1 MISQATLDVILPFV
15 LCALAGAALAVF
27 ELIKTFGKWIG
38 RYWTDRYVLGLLL
51 INIFTAMLVYA
62 FLRYALGIENTIW
75 LALITG
81 LTFPAVLRS
90 RFTFYRPFGRASG
103 ALDTE
108 GFSLAID
115 GWYRKLQSV
124 CYEEVDSQIADARNQ
139 KAKRL
144 RDRYT
149 EKQMIDLLN
158 DHIDSEL
165 MIDQQQDHLQQLAD
179 IKALADAATRKRRL
193 ALLIVNLLPEQRL
206 KQLLK
211 GRP

>member
-1 MISQATLDVILPFV
+1 MDQATLDTVFPFV
-15 LCALAGAALAVF
+15 LCALAGAALAIF

-38 RYWTDRYVLGLLL
+38 RYWTDRYVVSLLL
-51 INIFTAMLVYA
+51 INMITAMLVYA
-62 FLRYALGIENTIW
+62 FLRYALGIENTVW

-81 LTFPAVLRS
+81 LTFPAILRS
-90 RFTFYRPFGRASG
+90 RFTFYRPFGSSQG

-115 GWYRKLQSV
+115 GWYRKLQSL
-124 CYEEVDSQIADARNQ
+124 CYEEVNSQIADARNE

-149 EKQMIDLLN
+149 EKQLIDLLT

-165 MIDQQQDHLQQLAD
+165 MADQKQDHLQQLAD
-179 IKALADAATRKRRL
+179 IKALADAAARKRRL
-193 ALLIVNLLPEQRL
+193 ALLIVDLLPEPRV

>member
-1 MISQATLDVILPFV
+1 MDQAALDAVIPFV
-15 LCALAGAALAVF
+15 ICALAGAALAVF

-38 RYWTDRYVLGLLL
+38 RYWTDRYVLSLL
-51 INIFTAMLVYA
+51 IVNMATAMIVYA
-62 FLRYALGIENTIW
+62 FLRYGLGVQSTLW

-90 RFTFYRPFGRASG
+90 RFTFYRPFGSSQSP
-103 ALDTE
+103 LDAT

-115 GWYRKLQSV
+115 GWYRKLQSL
-124 CYEEVDSQIADARNQ
+124 CYEEVNSQIADARNQ
-139 KAKRL
+139 RAKRL

-149 EKQMIDLLN
+149 EKQLIELLT

-165 MIDQQQDHLQQLAD
+165 MADQKRDHLQQLED
-179 IKALADAATRKRRL
+179 IKSLADAATRKRRL
-193 ALLIVNLLPEQRL
+193 SLLIVDLLPEQRV

-211 GRP
+211 NRP

>member
-1 MISQATLDVILPFV
+1 MDQAALDVLFPFV

-38 RYWTDRYVLGLLL
+38 RYWTDRYVVSLL
-51 INIFTAMLVYA
+51 IINMITAMLVYA
-62 FLRYALGIENTIW
+62 FLRYALGVQSTFW

-81 LTFPAVLRS
+81 LTFPAILRS
-90 RFTFYRPFGRASG
+90 RFTFYRPFGSSQG
-103 ALDTE
+103 ALDTA

-115 GWYRKLQSV
+115 GWYRKLQSL
-124 CYEEVDSQIADARNQ
+124 CYEEVNSQIADARNQ

-144 RDRYT
+144 RDGFS
-149 EKQMIDLLN
+149 EKQMIDLLT

-165 MIDQQQDHLQQLAD
+165 MPDQKRDHLEQLAD
-179 IKALADAATRKRRL
+179 IRALTDAAARKRRL
-193 ALLIVNLLPEQRL
+193 ALLMVDLLPEQRV